1 MFDGN
6 VIDANAEHPLKAQLP
21 MVVILFG
28 SVIDDNDE
36 HSLKT

>member
-1 MFDGN
+1 MLDGN
-6 VIDANAEHPLKAQLP
+6 VIDANDEHPLNAQSP
-21 MVVILFG
+21 IVVILFG